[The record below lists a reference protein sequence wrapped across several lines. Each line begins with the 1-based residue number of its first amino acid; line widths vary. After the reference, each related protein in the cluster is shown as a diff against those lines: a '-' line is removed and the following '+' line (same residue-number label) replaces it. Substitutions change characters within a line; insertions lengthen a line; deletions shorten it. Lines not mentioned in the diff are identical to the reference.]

1 MVGWGMHRTQDC
13 PLCNYPAIPLI
24 QAGPSSYAHCPLC
37 KGISMDRDR
46 LLGPKE
52 EWDFYLGHNNDVYDP
67 RYQNFVRPL
76 VNLIESRQNPSH
88 RGLDFGAG
96 SGPVI
101 SHMLQERGY
110 NMYLYDPF
118 FHPNLSVL
126 EAQYRFIVACEV
138 IEHFHNPKT
147 AFCQLLGLLE
157 PRGSLYCRTTL
168 IPDHIDFDR
177 WHYKN
182 DATHVFFY
190 HEETVAWIAKNILSC
205 GYTIIDR
212 NLMFFSRS

>member
-1 MVGWGMHRTQDC
+1 MHKTQDC
-13 PLCNYPAIPLI
+13 PLCGCPAIPLI
-24 QAGPSSYAHCPLC
+24 QSGPSSYAHCPLC
-37 KGISMDRDR
+37 KGISMDRDQ

-52 EWDFYLGHNNDVYDP
+52 EWDFYLGHNNDVHDS

-76 VNLIESRQNPSH
+76 VNLIELRQNPSH
-88 RGLDFGAG
+88 KGLDFGAG

-110 NMYLYDPF
+110 SMYLYDPF
-118 FHPNLSVL
+118 FYPNLSVL
-126 EAQYRFIVACEV
+126 ETQYRFIVACEV
-138 IEHFHNPKT
+138 IEHFHNPGSS
-147 AFCQLLGLLE
+147 FGQLLRLLE
-157 PRGSLYCRTTL
+157 PRGTLYCRTTL
-168 IPDHIDFDR
+168 IPDQIGFDR

-190 HEETVAWIAKNILSC
+190 HEETVAWIAQNILSC
-205 GYTIIDR
+205 EYTIIDR

>member
-1 MVGWGMHRTQDC
+1 
-13 PLCNYPAIPLI
+13 
-24 QAGPSSYAHCPLC
+24 
-37 KGISMDRDR
+37 MDRDQ

-52 EWDFYLGHNNDVYDP
+52 EWDFYLGHNNDVHDP

-76 VNLIESRQNPSH
+76 VELISSKQQSCHE
-88 RGLDFGAG
+88 GLDFGAG

-101 SHMLQERGY
+101 SHMLGELGFK
-110 NMYLYDPF
+110 MHLYDPF
-118 FHPNLSVL
+118 FHPDESVL
-126 EAQYRFIVACEV
+126 QTQYRFIVACEV

-147 AFCQLLGLLE
+147 AFRQLLGLLE
-157 PRGSLYCRTTL
+157 PSGTLYCRTTL
-168 IPDHIDFDR
+168 IPVHIGFEK

-190 HEETVAWIAKNILSC
+190 HEETIAWIAKNILFC
-205 GYTIIDR
+205 DYTIIDR